1 MVTAS
6 DSESASGE
14 SPARPGFDTDALAAK
29 QRRLRLIVT
38 RTDGDT
44 GAAQRLERRRRV
56 TVTVDVD
63 SMNKHAGTPLT
74 TVTGPRPGGHV
85 SRYSCV
91 FVCVFVRAC
100 IRVPVRACMTY
111 NCDVIMVACALTRAR
126 TRTNTVWR
134 GPETRI
140 IRGSG
145 LRIPSSRPRP
155 HRTVGR
161 CALSETRSAPRPGL
175 ALDLFCPSRGP
186 VYRPTMLLVLARVA
200 RRSRNSR

>member
-6 DSESASGE
+6 DSEYASGE
-14 SPARPGFDTDALAAK
+14 SPARPGFDTDARAAK

-63 SMNKHAGTPLT
+63 SLNKHAGTPLT
-74 TVTGPRPGGHV
+74 TVTGPRRAGGHM

-100 IRVPVRACMTY
+100 IRVPVRACVTH
-111 NCDVIMVACALTRAR
+111 NFDVIMIACALTRAR
-126 TRTNTVWR
+126 TLGQARCGE
-134 GPETRI
+134 GPRL
-140 IRGSG
+140 G
-145 LRIPSSRPRP
+145 
-155 HRTVGR
+155 
-161 CALSETRSAPRPGL
+161 
-175 ALDLFCPSRGP
+175 
-186 VYRPTMLLVLARVA
+186 
-200 RRSRNSR
+200 